1 MHVLLFVIA
10 KYTDWQRDSSVSEQ
24 AFSNNWIWWG
34 VDIWGAVHINSESC
48 NTLNVFDCIQDNY
61 WWFFWIICQ
70 IHCCWVS
77 DSLDKLV
84 FHWCV
89 VLLPT
94 HFWFGF
100 CELASECLGFF
111 LARII
116 NVQSDGKY
124 LTVLDIFFL
133 SGNWTNIYEMKKT
146 FSFRFVTCMNA
157 DFIDCCLS
165 SFFTACLSKLKRLRK
180 IMNVFIYMFGIT
192 ETKKLSD
199 CRITAGS
206 PL

>member
-1 MHVLLFVIA
+1 MIFLNYLSNSLLLSQWF
-10 KYTDWQRDSSVSEQ
+10 TWQTCIPLMCCFT
-24 AFSNNWIWWG
+24 A
-34 VDIWGAVHINSESC
+34 
-48 NTLNVFDCIQDNY
+48 NT
-61 WWFFWIICQ
+61 
-70 IHCCWVS
+70 
-77 DSLDKLV
+77 
-84 FHWCV
+84 
-89 VLLPT
+89 
-94 HFWFGF
+94 FWFGF

-111 LARII
+111 LARIT